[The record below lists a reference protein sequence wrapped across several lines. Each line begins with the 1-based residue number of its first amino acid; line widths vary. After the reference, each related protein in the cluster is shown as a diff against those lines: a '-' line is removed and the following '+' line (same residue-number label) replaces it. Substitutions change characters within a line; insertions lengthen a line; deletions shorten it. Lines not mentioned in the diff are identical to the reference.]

1 MKSCLLLVMHLFIA
15 QADRP
20 IYNCESPCIKKIT
33 DDSIHDFV
41 FETGPNAIH
50 NFTTQATT
58 PSIVYLM
65 MSRKYLATEIDVRV
79 NGNLLVI
86 ENITTIFDSFLQV
99 VKYNVYY
106 KTLQAGESVEFII
119 TSKNR
124 TLRWGIRTGTELNMS
139 WQQWLYLP
147 VDMFHFH
154 GKYWSNLFY
163 DWIFFIIPFSLAI
176 LYISSTFGYQHINTS
191 MAIYAACAFVA
202 TAFAKIY
209 HIILSSFRLDDASEV
224 IFSILVSTL
233 VIEILP
239 IIFCFQHMF
248 WHKSKPFIQGTF
260 SIVLSIIL
268 LIVGSS
274 YYIGTGFLFLAGV
287 FTILSKIF
295 KSCTT

>member
-1 MKSCLLLVMHLFIA
+1 MHLFYA
-15 QADRP
+15 QAGRP
-20 IYNCESPCIKKIT
+20 LYNCESPCSTKIT
-33 DDSIHDFV
+33 DDFIHDFV
-41 FETGPNAIH
+41 FETGPNTIH
-50 NFTTQATT
+50 KFTTQATT

-65 MSRKYLATEIDVRV
+65 MSRKYLPTEIDVIV
-79 NGNLLVI
+79 NGNLLVM

-99 VKYNVYY
+99 VKYNVYNQ
-106 KTLQAGESVEFII
+106 TLKPGERVEFII

-124 TLRWGIRTGTELNMS
+124 TLRWKVRTGTKLNMS

-163 DWIFFIIPFSLAI
+163 DWIFFAIPFSLAI
-176 LYISSTFGYQHINTS
+176 LYISSTFGYHRINTS
-191 MAIYAACAFVA
+191 MAIYAACAFVG

-209 HIILSSFRLDDASEV
+209 HIVLSSFRLDDASEV

-239 IIFCFQHMF
+239 IIFCFQHIF

-260 SIVLSIIL
+260 SMVLSIIL
-268 LIVGSS
+268 LVVGSS
-274 YYIGTGFLFLAGV
+274 YYIGTGFLFLASV

-295 KSCTT
+295 KTFTT